1 MIKLLLVEDDK
12 SLGQAI
18 KEFLE
23 ERDYRIDWIQDPDD
37 LPLHEKLKTYDL
49 LLVDWILGNKEG
61 LEIVKSIK
69 KKGIKVPVIM
79 ITVKSSLEDKLKGF
93 AAGVDDYITKPF
105 FPEEL
110 LARIKAVLGRYCQIK
125 EEIKIGNLTID
136 SEKKVVYLS
145 GKRIELTL
153 KEFLLL
159 EVLARKRGKILSYD
173 FLIDYVWEERGSYET
188 LKSHIYNIRKKIG
201 KEIIKSIKGFGY
213 KID

>member
-1 MIKLLLVEDDK
+1 MIKFLLVEDDK
-12 SLGQAI
+12 SLGQAM

-23 ERDYRIDWIQDPDD
+23 ERDYKIDWIQDPDD
-37 LPLHEKLKTYDL
+37 LPLHGKLKTYDL
-49 LLVDWILGNKEG
+49 FLVDWILGNKEG
-61 LEIVKSIK
+61 LEIIKSIK

-93 AAGVDDYITKPF
+93 AVGVDDYVTKPF

-125 EEIKIGNLTID
+125 EEIKIGNLIID

-173 FLIDYVWEERGSYET
+173 FLIDLIISKPSLFPKIQSTRKRSYVF
-188 LKSHIYNIRKKIG
+188 N
-201 KEIIKSIKGFGY
+201 FP
-213 KID
+213 

>member
-173 FLIDYVWEERGSYET
+173 FLIDYVWEEGGSYET

>member
-1 MIKLLLVEDDK
+1 MIKFLLVEDDK
-12 SLGQAI
+12 SLGQAM

-23 ERDYRIDWIQDPDD
+23 ERDYKIDWIQDPDD
-37 LPLHEKLKTYDL
+37 LPLHGKLKTYDL
-49 LLVDWILGNKEG
+49 FLVDWILGNKEG
-61 LEIVKSIK
+61 LEIIKSIK

-93 AAGVDDYITKPF
+93 AVGVDDYVTKPF

-125 EEIKIGNLTID
+125 EEIKIGNLIID
-136 SEKKVVYLS
+136 FEKKIVYLS
-145 GKRIELTL
+145 DKRINLTL

-173 FLIDYVWEERGSYET
+173 FLIDYVWEEEGSYET

-201 KEIIKSIKGFGY
+201 KDIIKSIKGFGY

>member
-1 MIKLLLVEDDK
+1 MIKFLLVEDDK
-12 SLGQAI
+12 SLGQAM

-23 ERDYRIDWIQDPDD
+23 ERDYKIDWIQDPDD
-37 LPLHEKLKTYDL
+37 LPLHGKLKTYDL
-49 LLVDWILGNKEG
+49 FLVDWILGNKEG
-61 LEIVKSIK
+61 LEIIKSIK

-93 AAGVDDYITKPF
+93 AVGVDDYVTKPF

-125 EEIKIGNLTID
+125 EEIKIGNLIID
-136 SEKKVVYLS
+136 FEKKIVYLS

-173 FLIDYVWEERGSYET
+173 FLIDYVWEEEGSYET

-201 KEIIKSIKGFGY
+201 KDIIKSIKGFGY

>member
-1 MIKLLLVEDDK
+1 MIKFLLVEDDK
-12 SLGQAI
+12 SLGQAM

-23 ERDYRIDWIQDPDD
+23 ERDYKIDWIQDPDD
-37 LPLHEKLKTYDL
+37 LPLHGKLKTYDL
-49 LLVDWILGNKEG
+49 FLVDWILGNKEG
-61 LEIVKSIK
+61 LEIIKSIK

-93 AAGVDDYITKPF
+93 AVGVDDYVTKPF

-125 EEIKIGNLTID
+125 EEIKIGNLIID
-136 SEKKVVYLS
+136 FEKKIVYLS

-173 FLIDYVWEERGSYET
+173 FLIDYVWEEEGSYET

>member
-1 MIKLLLVEDDK
+1 MIKFLLVEDDK
-12 SLGQAI
+12 SLGQAM

-23 ERDYRIDWIQDPDD
+23 ERDYKIDWIQDPDD
-37 LPLHEKLKTYDL
+37 LPLHGKLKTYDL
-49 LLVDWILGNKEG
+49 FLVDWILGNKEG
-61 LEIVKSIK
+61 LEIIKSIK

-93 AAGVDDYITKPF
+93 AVGVDDYVTKPF

-125 EEIKIGNLTID
+125 EEIKIGNLIID
-136 SEKKVVYLS
+136 FEKKVVYLFN
-145 GKRIELTL
+145 KRINLTL

-173 FLIDYVWEERGSYET
+173 FLIDYVWEEEGSYET

-201 KEIIKSIKGFGY
+201 KDIIKSIKGFGY

>member
-1 MIKLLLVEDDK
+1 MIKFLLVEDDK
-12 SLGQAI
+12 SLGQGM

-23 ERDYRIDWIQDPDD
+23 ERDYKIDWIQDPDD
-37 LPLHEKLKTYDL
+37 LPLHGKLKTYDL
-49 LLVDWILGNKEG
+49 FLVDWILGNKEG
-61 LEIVKSIK
+61 LEIIKSIK

-93 AAGVDDYITKPF
+93 AAGVDDYVTKPF

-125 EEIKIGNLTID
+125 EEIKIGNLIID
-136 SEKKVVYLS
+136 FEKKVVYLS
-145 GKRIELTL
+145 GKRIKLTL

-173 FLIDYVWEERGSYET
+173 FLIDYVWEEEGSYET

-201 KEIIKSIKGFGY
+201 KDIIKSIKGFGY

>member
-1 MIKLLLVEDDK
+1 MIKFLLVEDDK
-12 SLGQAI
+12 SLGQAM
-18 KEFLE
+18 KKFLE
-23 ERDYRIDWIQDPDD
+23 ERDYKIDWIQDPDD
-37 LPLHEKLKTYDL
+37 LPLHGKLKTYDL
-49 LLVDWILGNKEG
+49 FLVDWILGNKEG
-61 LEIVKSIK
+61 LEIIKSIK

-93 AAGVDDYITKPF
+93 AVGVDDYVTKPF
-105 FPEEL
+105 FPKEL
-110 LARIKAVLGRYCQIK
+110 LARIKAVLGRYYQIK
-125 EEIKIGNLTID
+125 EKIEIGNLIID
-136 SEKKVVYLS
+136 FEKKTVYLS

-173 FLIDYVWEERGSYET
+173 FLIDYVWEEGGSYET

-201 KEIIKSIKGFGY
+201 KDIIKSIKGFGY

>member
-18 KEFLE
+18 KKFLE
-23 ERDYRIDWIQDPDD
+23 ERNYRIDWIQDPDD

-93 AAGVDDYITKPF
+93 AAGVDDYVTKPF

-110 LARIKAVLGRYCQIK
+110 LARIKAVLSRYCQIK

-136 SEKKVVYLS
+136 SEKKAVYLS

-173 FLIDYVWEERGSYET
+173 FLIDYVWEEGGSYET

>member
-1 MIKLLLVEDDK
+1 MIKFLLVEDDK
-12 SLGQAI
+12 SLGQAM

-23 ERDYRIDWIQDPDD
+23 ERDYKIDWIQDPDD
-37 LPLHEKLKTYDL
+37 LPLHGKLKTYDL
-49 LLVDWILGNKEG
+49 FLVDWILGNKEG
-61 LEIVKSIK
+61 LEIIKSIK

-93 AAGVDDYITKPF
+93 AVGVDDYVTKPF

-125 EEIKIGNLTID
+125 EEIKIGNLIID
-136 SEKKVVYLS
+136 FEKKIVYLS

-173 FLIDYVWEERGSYET
+173 FLIDYVWEEEGSYET

-201 KEIIKSIKGFGY
+201 KDIIKSTKGFGY

>member
-1 MIKLLLVEDDK
+1 MIKFLLVQDDK
-12 SLGQAI
+12 SLGQAM

-23 ERDYRIDWIQDPDD
+23 ERDYKIDWIQDPDD
-37 LPLHEKLKTYDL
+37 LPLHGKLKTYDL
-49 LLVDWILGNKEG
+49 FLVDWILGNKEG
-61 LEIVKSIK
+61 LEIIKSIK

-93 AAGVDDYITKPF
+93 AVGVDDYVTKPF

-125 EEIKIGNLTID
+125 EEIKIGNLIID
-136 SEKKVVYLS
+136 FEKKIVYLS

-173 FLIDYVWEERGSYET
+173 FLIDYVWEEEGSYET

-201 KEIIKSIKGFGY
+201 KDIIKSTKGFGY

>member
-1 MIKLLLVEDDK
+1 
-12 SLGQAI
+12 
-18 KEFLE
+18 
-23 ERDYRIDWIQDPDD
+23 
-37 LPLHEKLKTYDL
+37 
-49 LLVDWILGNKEG
+49 
-61 LEIVKSIK
+61 
-69 KKGIKVPVIM
+69 M

-93 AAGVDDYITKPF
+93 AVGVDDYVTKPF

-125 EEIKIGNLTID
+125 EEIKIGNLIID
-136 SEKKVVYLS
+136 FEKKIVYLS

-173 FLIDYVWEERGSYET
+173 FLIDYVWEEEGSYET

>member
-23 ERDYRIDWIQDPDD
+23 ERNYRIDWIQDPDD

>member
-1 MIKLLLVEDDK
+1 MIKFLLVEDDK
-12 SLGQAI
+12 SLGQAM

-23 ERDYRIDWIQDPDD
+23 ERDYKIDWIQDPDD
-37 LPLHEKLKTYDL
+37 LPLHGKLKTYDL
-49 LLVDWILGNKEG
+49 FLVDWILGNKEG
-61 LEIVKSIK
+61 LEIIKSIK

-93 AAGVDDYITKPF
+93 AVGVDDYVTKPF

-125 EEIKIGNLTID
+125 EEIKIGNLIID
-136 SEKKVVYLS
+136 FEKKVVYLS

-173 FLIDYVWEERGSYET
+173 FLIDYVWEEEGSYET

>member
-1 MIKLLLVEDDK
+1 MIKFLLVEDDK
-12 SLGQAI
+12 SLGQAM

-23 ERDYRIDWIQDPDD
+23 ERDYKIDWIQDPDD
-37 LPLHEKLKTYDL
+37 LPLHGKLKTYDL
-49 LLVDWILGNKEG
+49 FLVDWILGNKEG
-61 LEIVKSIK
+61 LEIIKSIK

-93 AAGVDDYITKPF
+93 AVGVDDYVTKPF

-125 EEIKIGNLTID
+125 EEIKIGNLIID
-136 SEKKVVYLS
+136 FEKKVVYLFN
-145 GKRIELTL
+145 KRINLTL

-173 FLIDYVWEERGSYET
+173 FLIDYVWEEEGSYET
-188 LKSHIYNIRKKIG
+188 LKSHIYNIMKKIG
-201 KEIIKSIKGFGY
+201 KDIIKSIKGFGY

>member
-1 MIKLLLVEDDK
+1 MIKFLLVEDDK
-12 SLGQAI
+12 SLGQAM

-23 ERDYRIDWIQDPDD
+23 ERDYKIDWIQDPDD
-37 LPLHEKLKTYDL
+37 LPLHGKLKTYDL
-49 LLVDWILGNKEG
+49 FLVDWILGNKEG
-61 LEIVKSIK
+61 LEIIKSIK

-93 AAGVDDYITKPF
+93 AVGVDDYVTKPF

-125 EEIKIGNLTID
+125 EEIKIGNLIID
-136 SEKKVVYLS
+136 FEKKVVYLS

-173 FLIDYVWEERGSYET
+173 FLIDYVWEEEGSYET

-201 KEIIKSIKGFGY
+201 KDIIKSIKGFGY